1 MTSIV
6 IASKSNSLYL
16 AECEVLAEFLAQ
28 NLPDFKYSVIKKY
41 KSEWDEFLTSLT
53 ESYGF
58 KRK

>member
-1 MTSIV
+1 MSSIV

-16 AECEVLAEFLAQ
+16 AECEVLAEFLAK
-28 NLPDFKYSVIKKY
+28 NLPSFQYSVIKKH
-41 KSEWDEFLTSLT
+41 KNEWDEFLKCLK